1 MRKHLGAA
9 MVYIAFLWC
18 VIGGVGM
25 LSPYALIWLM
35 LCWPVAFIS
44 AWLIWYLAF
53 TNMPF
58 KIKAIR
64 FGMYVLLC
72 VLTAAGGVASGGDA
86 FGVAFIT
93 TLLPML
99 GMFLVSYLFPIPKV
113 DLTKLS
119 K

>member
-1 MRKHLGAA
+1 

-44 AWLIWYLAF
+44 AWLIWCLAF

-113 DLTKLS
+113 DLTKLL